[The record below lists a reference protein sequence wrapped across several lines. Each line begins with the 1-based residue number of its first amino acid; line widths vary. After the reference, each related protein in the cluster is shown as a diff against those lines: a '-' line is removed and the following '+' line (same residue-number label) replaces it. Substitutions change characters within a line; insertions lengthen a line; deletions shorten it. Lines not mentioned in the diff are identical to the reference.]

1 MSIEARRHTPR
12 VLLHE
17 TAYVNFG
24 SGNRG
29 VILDISEGGLR
40 FKTNTPVDKS
50 DSVRFWLTFSRRSEG
65 AAQVAWTDES
75 RTTGGLRFTT
85 VPPEIRQ
92 QIREWIERASSD
104 DPKRQATIAALQKE
118 EQAFDALLIESAL
131 AVAETQARGVSA
143 FDVAS
148 TTAAPASAE
157 SLDAVVATLAGSE
170 KRAESSTSYATPFSH
185 ATHEKIRAGDL
196 FQKPGPT
203 LVGEDES
210 LSMFPSDAT
219 STGGVMFTAPRSK
232 RHPVAVT
239 VLVLLILLSAAA
251 VAGEYY
257 YPSQARAWMSRA
269 QAQLERFVNPDH
281 KQPVADVEPASMAG
295 SSRFEGSFEPGKPS
309 ENASVVPATP
319 PAPASPQSGAN
330 AAVGDS
336 QQNAPEADPSR
347 SSASAPAAEIP
358 APKTNAKTELELA
371 QTYLVKGSSPDQ
383 QAKAVELLW
392 LATEK
397 GNVDAEIQLADL
409 YATGEAVQK
418 SCVQARILLKAAAAS
433 NPGVAKPKLD
443 ALDQS
448 GCS

>member
-1 MSIEARRHTPR
+1 MSIEARRHSPR
-12 VLLHE
+12 VLLTE

-50 DSVRFWLTFSRRSEG
+50 DSVRFWLALSRRSEG

-92 QIREWIERASSD
+92 QIRDWIERGASD
-104 DPKRQATIAALQKE
+104 DPKRQATITALQKE

-131 AVAETQARGVSA
+131 AVAETQGRDVSA

-157 SLDAVVATLAGSE
+157 SLDEAARGESE
-170 KRAESSTSYATPFSH
+170 KRAESATSYATPFSH
-185 ATHEKIRAGDL
+185 ATYERIRAGDL
-196 FQKPGPT
+196 FQKPRPT
-203 LVGEDES
+203 LVGDDES
-210 LSMFPSDAT
+210 LSMFPSEAS

-232 RHPVAVT
+232 RHPVAIT

-269 QAQLERFVNPDH
+269 QAQVQRFVNPDH

-309 ENASVVPATP
+309 ENSFVVPATP
-319 PAPASPQSGAN
+319 AAPASPQSDAN
-330 AAVGDS
+330 AAVGNSDG
-336 QQNAPEADPSR
+336 QADPSH
-347 SSASAPAAEIP
+347 SSAAAPAAEIP
-358 APKTNAKTELELA
+358 APKTNAETELELA

>member
-1 MSIEARRHTPR
+1 MSIEARRHSPR
-12 VLLHE
+12 VLLTE

-50 DSVRFWLTFSRRSEG
+50 DSVRFWLALSRRSEG

-85 VPPEIRQ
+85 VPPEVRQ
-92 QIREWIERASSD
+92 QIRDWIERGASD
-104 DPKRQATIAALQKE
+104 DPKRQATITALQIE
-118 EQAFDALLIESAL
+118 EQVFDALLIESAL
-131 AVAETQARGVSA
+131 AVAETQARDVSA

-148 TTAAPASAE
+148 TTAAEAVALSSAE
-157 SLDAVVATLAGSE
+157 SLDPGTPAELE
-170 KRAESSTSYATPFSH
+170 KRAERATSYATPFSH

-196 FQKPGPT
+196 FQKPRPM

-210 LSMFPSDAT
+210 LSMFPSEAT
-219 STGGVMFTAPRSK
+219 SSGGVMFTAPPPK

-269 QAQLERFVNPDH
+269 QAQVQRFVNPDH

-319 PAPASPQSGAN
+319 TAPASPQSDAN
-330 AAVGDS
+330 AAVGSSDR
-336 QQNAPEADPSR
+336 QADPSR
-347 SSASAPAAEIP
+347 SSAAAPAAEIP
-358 APKTNAKTELELA
+358 APKTNAETELELA
-371 QTYLVKGSSPDQ
+371 QTYLAKGSSPDQ